1 MQSESLKHVAKW
13 DWFRWTFVQDG
24 CFVYE
29 DFLFQMFF
37 FELSGK
43 EDLLLVAIVIV
54 WKLPSIMKTVL
65 FLFIYKKTSVDK
77 RESQK
82 CPLT

>member
-1 MQSESLKHVAKW
+1 
-13 DWFRWTFVQDG
+13 
-24 CFVYE
+24 
-29 DFLFQMFF
+29 MFF

-54 WKLPSIMKTVL
+54 WKLPTGSIMKTVL
-65 FLFIYKKTSVDK
+65 FSFIYKKTSVDK